1 MGVIS
6 VRLDNDTEA
15 RLTERS
21 RKQMEN
27 WEEEMMVEEEFLPE
41 EEPEAT
47 TAMDASGAVSNRNIL
62 KPMPDNPV
70 LQILT
75 RTGAKCLKVL
85 PKEMACR
92 SCPNSLWM
100 CQQDDLVCFCRATRY
115 VIWQASRPKK
125 NITLLC
131 SGRIGRSA
139 GDE

>member
-1 MGVIS
+1 M
-6 VRLDNDTEA
+6 
-15 RLTERS
+15 
-21 RKQMEN
+21 KN
-27 WEEEMMVEEEFLPE
+27 WEEDMMVEEEVLSE

-47 TAMDASGAVSNRNIL
+47 MPMGAMVEMPNMNIL
-62 KPMPDNPV
+62 KPLPDNPV

-85 PKEMACR
+85 PKEMVCR

-100 CQQDDLVCFCRATRY
+100 CQQDDLVCFCRVTRY

-139 GDE
+139 DSE

>member
-1 MGVIS
+1 
-6 VRLDNDTEA
+6 
-15 RLTERS
+15 
-21 RKQMEN
+21 MEDL
-27 WEEEMMVEEEFLPE
+27 EEEMMAEEEVLPE

-47 TAMDASGAVSNRNIL
+47 MPMGVSEAVFNMNIL

-70 LQILT
+70 LQILS
-75 RTGAKCLKVL
+75 RTGAKSLKVL

-100 CQQDDLVCFCRATRY
+100 CQQDDLVCFCRVTRY

-139 GDE
+139 DSE

>member
-1 MGVIS
+1 MDGM
-6 VRLDNDTEA
+6 DEMMA
-15 RLTERS
+15 
-21 RKQMEN
+21 
-27 WEEEMMVEEEFLPE
+27 EEEVLPE
-41 EEPEAT
+41 NMNEQLPMKEVNLPMEQIQN
-47 TAMDASGAVSNRNIL
+47 MNIS
-62 KPMPDNPV
+62 KPLPDNPV
-70 LQILT
+70 LQILA
-75 RTGAKCLKVL
+75 RTGARSLKVL

-139 GDE
+139 DGE